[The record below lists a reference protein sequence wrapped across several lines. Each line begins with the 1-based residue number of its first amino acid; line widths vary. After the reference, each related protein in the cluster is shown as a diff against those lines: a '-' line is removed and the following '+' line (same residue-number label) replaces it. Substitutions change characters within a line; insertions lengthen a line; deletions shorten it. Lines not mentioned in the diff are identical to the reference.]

1 MLNDI
6 LSVAKAFFGL
16 EQYFKEAE
24 KRRREQISSYFWT
37 IAETTKE
44 VSNTLKSNEIPY
56 GACSKMWTLTEQL
69 PHCIEDVVSPE
80 KTEELFNML
89 MRAYGEGM
97 ELWYSELSE
106 NKEELKTIEEAVGIF
121 ENLSESI
128 KAVP

>member
-1 MLNDI
+1 MIDDI

-16 EQYFKEAE
+16 EKYFKEAE
-24 KRRREQISSYFWT
+24 KKRREQISSYFLT

-56 GACSKMWTLTEQL
+56 GACSKMRTLTEQL
-69 PHCIEDVVSPE
+69 PNCIEDVVSRE
-80 KTEELFNML
+80 KTKELYTML

-97 ELWYSELSE
+97 ELWHSELSE
-106 NKEELKTIEEAVGIF
+106 NKDELRTLEEAVGIF
-121 ENLSESI
+121 EGLSESI